1 MNRYKNVRLTSNI
14 LCTFISTHLFKRY
27 KTVPIVLAKILI
39 YFEMVCFYFLSILE
53 MLTFFRICLFL
64 QLGHFD

>member
-39 YFEMVCFYFLSILE
+39 YFEMVCFYFFIYFGKFDVFSH
-53 MLTFFRICLFL
+53 MLIFAIRAF
-64 QLGHFD
+64 